1 MNYNIFSPKGRIDRA
16 TFAIYFILLMVL
28 YFVLGCLF
36 FFGFLKYNMSSISG
50 TIVLFIIN
58 IFIMFNYKKRIMDF
72 SNNLAISIILAII
85 LTFDHILVAIF
96 LQNNDILFYT
106 LIVFVFCIQPA
117 IIGLLPARAK

>member
-1 MNYNIFSPKGRIDRA
+1 MNYNIFSPNGKIDRA
-16 TFAIYFILLMVL
+16 TFAIYFILLMIL
-28 YFVLGCLF
+28 YFVLGFLF
-36 FFGFLKYNMSSISG
+36 FFGFLKHNMSSIFG
-50 TIVLFIIN
+50 AIVLFIIN

-96 LQNNDILFYT
+96 LQNNDSLFYA

-117 IIGLLPARAK
+117 IIGLLPARTK

>member
-16 TFAIYFILLMVL
+16 TFAIYFILLMIL
-28 YFVLGCLF
+28 YFVLGFLF
-36 FFGFLKYNMSSISG
+36 FFGFLKHNMSSISG